1 MFSVATSSFP
11 RPASIRPPHEQ
22 SPPTTTPRA
31 AGDGTIVTTASDSP
45 LEQPE
50 STAGGL
56 FPPRAHKA
64 HFKQRRHFNVQIELR
79 RRWSRLIVT
88 QPGAAVCGVKA
99 VALAPNSRAD
109 LLLPL
114 LGLSTVARRPRSS
127 SEVGTHRAPL
137 LPPRAP
143 APARSPPSTI
153 FIPSLR
159 ALLAGAARRSD
170 EMGRRPRYA
179 PLAQHQSRHRSPCTR
194 RSCRKWWRDA
204 RHSSG
209 AVPAPVLPALAAS
222 TLACAHRHQILK
234 S

>member
-1 MFSVATSSFP
+1 MCFQRPLRVLHARP
-11 RPASIRPPHEQ
+11 RHRQ

-143 APARSPPSTI
+143 APIAPFHHFHPLPARA
-153 FIPSLR
+153 FGRRCPSLGR
-159 ALLAGAARRSD
+159 NGAAPKV
-170 EMGRRPRYA
+170 RPSGAAPVPPPLALHA
-179 PLAQHQSRHRSPCTR
+179 PLMPQMVA
-194 RSCRKWWRDA
+194 
-204 RHSSG
+204 
-209 AVPAPVLPALAAS
+209 
-222 TLACAHRHQILK
+222 
-234 S
+234 

>member
-1 MFSVATSSFP
+1 MA
-11 RPASIRPPHEQ
+11 H

-64 HFKQRRHFNVQIELR
+64 HFKQRRHFNVQIELC

-170 EMGRRPRYA
+170 EMGRRPRYT
-179 PLAQHQSRHRSPCTR
+179 PLWRSTSPAT
-194 RSCRKWWRDA
+194 A
-204 RHSSG
+204 R
-209 AVPAPVLPALAAS
+209 PARAAHAANGGV
-222 TLACAHRHQILK
+222 TLATALGLSPPPFCPLSPRPRSLARTGTK
-234 S
+234 F